1 MEIRDFLEHK
11 QAGVLSVAPG
21 HALQQ
26 AAEIMTSHGV
36 GALVITDEAGNL
48 LGIVTERD
56 LTRAIATYGADL
68 IDKPVRDVMTEKVVT
83 CDIDQSVVE
92 VLYLMKS
99 NGVRHRHRQHAEPER
114 RLVRFDGRREPNP
127 SRTGRK
133 SRIPR
138 RGLIGAS
145 AMNDR
150 NPLPDYFSTLKILI
164 VDDQVYMR
172 ELIQSILLG
181 LKI

>member
-56 LTRAIATYGADL
+56 LTRAIATYGVDL

-99 NGVRHRHRQHAEPER
+99 NGVRHIPVLDLDRLTGIVSMRNLNDGWFDLMEDENRTLRERVGNLEFHAA
-114 RLVRFDGRREPNP
+114 D
-127 SRTGRK
+127 
-133 SRIPR
+133 
-138 RGLIGAS
+138 
-145 AMNDR
+145 
-150 NPLPDYFSTLKILI
+150 
-164 VDDQVYMR
+164 
-172 ELIQSILLG
+172 
-181 LKI
+181 